1 MPGRISVSALE
12 NVLDNDG
19 MPISRHVLIN
29 MHARTNV
36 YEMDTHK
43 FVSNKY
49 YIGYVYRNE
58 PAVSIHEL
66 VFKKYMNMSIIVG
79 FKWKW

>member
-19 MPISRHVLIN
+19 MPISRHVLIT

-49 YIGYVYRNE
+49 YIGNVYRNE